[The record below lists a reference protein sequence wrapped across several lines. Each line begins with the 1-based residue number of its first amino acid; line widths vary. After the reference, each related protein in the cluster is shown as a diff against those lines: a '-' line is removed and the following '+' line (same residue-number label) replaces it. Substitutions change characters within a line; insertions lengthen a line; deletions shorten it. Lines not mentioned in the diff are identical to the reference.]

1 MFASSCISVECS
13 SSVESKIMWYDKYDA
28 DEYLNK
34 EEAVDFLSEVVTE
47 FHDRRQNDIELKVNI
62 SGACKPFSSSF
73 ICCSGS
79 ESSCSPGCLCLRLLF
94 HVDDLQSL
102 RV

>member
-1 MFASSCISVECS
+1 
-13 SSVESKIMWYDKYDA
+13 MWYDKYDA

-62 SGACKPFSSSF
+62 SVA
-73 ICCSGS
+73 
-79 ESSCSPGCLCLRLLF
+79 
-94 HVDDLQSL
+94 
-102 RV
+102 